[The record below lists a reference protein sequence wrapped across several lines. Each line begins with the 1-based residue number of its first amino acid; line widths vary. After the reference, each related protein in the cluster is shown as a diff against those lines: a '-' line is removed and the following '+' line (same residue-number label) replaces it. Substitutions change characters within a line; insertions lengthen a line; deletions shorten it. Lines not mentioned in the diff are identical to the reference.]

1 MGWCVAGIRV
11 FTAGEVKAVNG
22 TDVRLKCTFQT
33 SSAIRAASVTVSWSF
48 RPLGPG
54 QEETVFYY
62 QEKPFPPVEGR
73 FRKKVDWAGDVSG
86 RDGSIV
92 LRKVPFSFNGTFS
105 CQVKNP
111 PDVHGNVGEV
121 RLRVVTTVYP
131 PLEDYFKDRVKWLGS
146 PSRGDASIQLL
157 NASLTDNGTYICA
170 VRNPPDFH
178 GSPAQTVLT
187 VTPQRLSLAFTDVG
201 VLLVFVLVPS
211 GIIMLLLLGRILC
224 PCCSDSQS
232 PAAAQHSPIEVLAG
246 EEYFYGQTE
255 QKHSVCCC
263 YFKGSEYEDD
273 YMHEKPHEHTFTES
287 QC

>member
-1 MGWCVAGIRV
+1 MDVNRSSFKGVLSCVYVGFVLLRSVCCISV
-11 FTAGEVKAVNG
+11 TAPAEISAVRG
-22 TDVRLKCTFQT
+22 SAVTLSCSFT
-33 SSAIRAASVTVSWSF
+33 SSSRVTSAMSVDWSF
-48 RPLGPG
+48 RPETGGPAKM
-54 QEETVFYY
+54 F
-62 QEKPFPPVEGR
+62 FH
-73 FRKKVDWAGDVSG
+73 
-86 RDGSIV
+86 
-92 LRKVPFSFNGTFS
+92 FSS
-105 CQVKNP
+105 QA
-111 PDVHGNVGEV
+111 
-121 RLRVVTTVYP
+121 YP

-170 VRNPPDFH
+170 VRNPPDVH

-201 VLLVFVLVPS
+201 VLLVFVLAPS
-211 GIIMLLLLGRILC
+211 GIIMLLLLGRVLC
-224 PCCSDSQS
+224 PCCSDAQS
-232 PAAAQHSPIEVLAG
+232 PAAAQHSPIEVLTG
-246 EEYFYGQTE
+246 DEYFYGQTE